1 MGTYSI
7 SGGGGRAMRRTR
19 AFPIF
24 MFIENRVP
32 RAALLK

>member
-7 SGGGGRAMRRTR
+7 SGGGGRTMRRAR
-19 AFPIF
+19 AFPISL
-24 MFIENRVP
+24 FIENTVP